1 MPYQKILIFLKLL
14 KNVLKKNPSFGIFI
28 AYEFQRS
35 LYPYD
40 PYLKFRIKELYN
52 RIDFVLTKLISLS
65 KIILTFDFHKS
76 NFNTKNQN
84 KIYNVYFNIFSRVKY
99 NNKIVNNYLKK
110 LFKKIIFKNK
120 VVLDVGSGSGSFLSA
135 FLSLNVKKIYSLDFN
150 NLIKLQKMNYK
161 DKRIK
166 YLSGNLAHIKI
177 KKKFDFIFCNGV
189 LGYQKN
195 LDKVL
200 RKYYNLLKSDGTI
213 YFSLYTNYGLFWKI
227 RMSINSM
234 FKSIPMSYS
243 IQAMKNLFIPNTRT
257 VFLDNWYNPNEKQH
271 DYKKIVR
278 ILKKLKYNFE
288 LLPSVRKI
296 DIIHSKK
303 YFDFYGHGEL
313 RFLIYKSG

>member
-52 RIDFVLTKLISLS
+52 RIDFVLIKLISLS

-120 VVLDVGSGSGSFLSA
+120 VVLDVGSGSGSFLRA

-243 IQAMKNLFIPNTRT
+243 IQAMKNLFISNNRT

>member
-76 NFNTKNQN
+76 NFNKKKQN

-120 VVLDVGSGSGSFLSA
+120 VVLDVGSGSGSYLSA

>member
-14 KNVLKKNPSFGIFI
+14 ENVLKKNPSFGIFI

-40 PYLKFRIKELYN
+40 PYLKFKIKELYN
-52 RIDFVLTKLISLS
+52 RIDFVLIKLISLS

-76 NFNTKNQN
+76 NFNTKNYN

-200 RKYYNLLKSDGTI
+200 RKYYNVLKSDGTI